1 MVRVDLL
8 GLRRGGTVS
17 VKGEIAGD
25 DDIWAGSELSL
36 ATAVQLSGSAAATG
50 AGGVVVRG
58 SWRALFRYDC
68 GRCLKELL
76 LEFERPVTLHYHAAD
91 GHGVA
96 ELDGDPDVRTVS
108 ARETALDL
116 AEAIRE
122 EVVLE
127 VPRYVVPAEGA
138 DGRCGECG
146 VSVRDYICSRAGRH
160 DAEVDIRWAPLA
172 ALGPN

>member
-1 MVRVDLL
+1 MVQVDLL
-8 GLRRGGTVS
+8 GLRRSGTAKVR
-17 VKGEIAGD
+17 GEIASD

-36 ATAVQLSGSAAATG
+36 ATGVQLSGSAAATA

-58 SWRALFRYDC
+58 SWRALLRYDC

-91 GHGVA
+91 DHSVA
-96 ELDGDPDVRTVS
+96 DLDGDPDVRTVS
-108 ARETALDL
+108 AHETALDL

-127 VPRYVVPAEGA
+127 VPRYMVPAEGV
-138 DGRCGECG
+138 DGSCGECG
-146 VSVRDYICSRAGRH
+146 VPVRDYICNRAERR
-160 DAEVDIRWAPLA
+160 DAEVDIRWSPLA

>member
-1 MVRVDLL
+1 MQIDLL
-8 GLRRGGTVS
+8 ALRRSGTVP
-17 VKGEIAGD
+17 VRGEIAND
-25 DDIWAGSELSL
+25 DDVWAGSELSL
-36 ATAVQLSGSAAATG
+36 ATAVRLSGSAAAT
-50 AGGVVVRG
+50 ATGGVVVRG
-58 SWRALFRYDC
+58 SWRALLQYDC

-91 GHGVA
+91 DRSVA
-96 ELDGDPDVRTVS
+96 DLDGDPDVRTVS

-116 AEAIRE
+116 TEAIRE

-138 DGRCGECG
+138 DGSCGECG
-146 VSVRDYICSRAGRH
+146 VPVRDYICSRAERY
-160 DAEVDIRWAPLA
+160 DAEVDVRWAPLA